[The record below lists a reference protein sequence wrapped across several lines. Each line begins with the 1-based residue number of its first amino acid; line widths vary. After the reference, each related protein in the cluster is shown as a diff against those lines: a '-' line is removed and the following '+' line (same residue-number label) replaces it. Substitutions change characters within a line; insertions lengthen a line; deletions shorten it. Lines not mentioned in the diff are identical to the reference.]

1 MLLAALRRASTP
13 PLFLAIARQSRM
25 AATDATPWFLSS
37 NFPVLF
43 PTHRA
48 LTLLDDEF
56 ESFITQD
63 VSSRHVEPTDVVAKS
78 ATDAPT
84 SDGTL
89 VDTPPSTTADI
100 REALAAAEISTPT
113 PDAAVAKSSNPFMDA
128 LLSHSEAPEAGPGS
142 LDNKMLT
149 ENGDIAHRSSKSA
162 LVDLFFEL
170 EDTISS
176 PRLVE
181 VLTAAW
187 AEDPQTTLKII
198 FNARSIHLGK
208 SSKTLF
214 YRCAGWLAQNHPL
227 TLAVNLRW
235 LSRPVIPKKAEKEGD
250 ADKPVLV
257 DAAEADEHD
266 PAHHD
271 VRNGVSHG
279 YWKDLLNILALAAN
293 GSLNPLSDPKALLN
307 LDQRG
312 DREVS
317 KTSPDDAKVKRH
329 AAREDRHKKVLLKFE
344 NEPVY
349 RALHMSVAR
358 LFAAQLKEDLRKL
371 HSGDAKEMRQI
382 SLCAKWAP
390 SMARFHDK
398 HTFVVSTLSEL
409 LSPPTAG
416 DQAEDRES
424 FLRHARDSY
433 RKDMTAL
440 RKQLEV
446 VERDVTAQT
455 FDNIK
460 YDRVPSI
467 AMQNYAPV
475 FAAKDTERFDE
486 YVTKVAGGKAK
497 ISGAVLLPS
506 TLVSKLR
513 SSRPRAKGA
522 KTGASTAVEAKI
534 AELEAKVLDGQWAT
548 LVQRIRDSG
557 TLSSSLAVCDVSG
570 SMTYPTRSD
579 GTTPMDSAIGL
590 SLLVAEVAA
599 PPFAGAFITFSEN
612 PRVQRVDVTDT
623 FRQKVASLRGSDW
636 GMSTNFVAV
645 YEELILPLA
654 VKNNIRPEDMV
665 KRVFVFS
672 DMQFNEAESDQDRWS
687 TSFERISTRY
697 KAAGYEMP
705 ELIFWNLAG
714 GRAGVTGVGD
724 PTAPKPVTADTE
736 GTALVSG
743 YSQGMLK
750 VFLDGGGF
758 EGPEESEEEE
768 EEEEEEPVVVTKDGE
783 DVETLE
789 QPAKKRKKD
798 PLQVVKRAVSHKA
811 YAMLKVVD

>member
-1 MLLAALRRASTP
+1 MLSAVLRRSSTP
-13 PLFLAIARQSRM
+13 LSLAIARQSRM
-25 AATDATPWFLSS
+25 TAAPWFLSS

-48 LTLLDDEF
+48 LTLPDDEF
-56 ESFITQD
+56 ESFIVRD
-63 VSSRHVEPTDVVAKS
+63 VGSRHAGPADVASESPADVAM
-78 ATDAPT
+78 

-89 VDTPPSTTADI
+89 IDTPPSTTADV
-100 REALAAAEISTPT
+100 REVLAAATLAAPKS
-113 PDAAVAKSSNPFMDA
+113 DATAAQSSNPFMGA
-128 LLSHSEAPEAGPGS
+128 LLSHGEASEAGPKS
-142 LDNKMLT
+142 LDNKMFT
-149 ENGDIAHRSSKSA
+149 ENNDVAHRSSKNA

-176 PRLVE
+176 PRLIE

-187 AEDPQTTLKII
+187 AEDPEMTLKIV

-235 LSRPVIPKKAEKEGD
+235 LSRPVIPKKAEKEEAD
-250 ADKPVLV
+250 AEKPVLI
-257 DAAEADEHD
+257 DAAEANEHD
-266 PAHHD
+266 PAHYDARH
-271 VRNGVSHG
+271 GVAHG

-293 GSLNPLSDPKALLN
+293 GTLNPLTDPKELLN

-312 DREVS
+312 KPEISKVS
-317 KTSPDDAKVKRH
+317 QEDAKVKRQ
-329 AAREDRHKKVLLKFE
+329 ATREDRHKNTVLKFE
-344 NEPVY
+344 NDAVY
-349 RALHMSVAR
+349 RALHMAVSR
-358 LFAAQLKEDLRKL
+358 LFASQLKEDLRKL
-371 HSGDAKEMRQI
+371 RSGDAKEMRQI

-398 HTFVVSTLSEL
+398 HTFVVSTLAEL

-416 DQAEDRES
+416 EQAEEDRET
-424 FLRHARDSY
+424 FLRHARDGY
-433 RKDMTAL
+433 RRDVAAL

-455 FDNIK
+455 FDKIK

-467 AMQNYAPV
+467 AMQNYTPLFV
-475 FAAKDTERFDE
+475 AKDTERFDA
-486 YVTKVAGGKAK
+486 YVTKVAQGKAR

-506 TLVSKLR
+506 TLVSKAR
-513 SSRPRAKGA
+513 SPGFHPDSRGKKGGRNRASA
-522 KTGASTAVEAKI
+522 AVEAKI
-534 AELEAKVLDGQWAT
+534 VEMEAKVLDGQWAT

-570 SMTYPTRSD
+570 SMDHPRRAD

-599 PPFAGAFITFSEN
+599 PPFAGAFITFSED
-612 PRVQRVDVTDT
+612 PRVERVNLTDT
-623 FRQKVASLRGSDW
+623 FKDKIDSLEDSDW

-645 YEELILPLA
+645 FEKLILPIA
-654 VKNNIRPEDMV
+654 VESKIKPEDMV

-687 TSFERISTRY
+687 TSFERISKLY
-697 KAAGYEMP
+697 EAAGYEMP
-705 ELIFWNLAG
+705 ELVFWNLAG
-714 GRAGVTGVGD
+714 GRAGVTGFGD

-758 EGPEESEEEE
+758 EDPEL
-768 EEEEEEPVVVTKDGE
+768 EEEEEPVVVTKDEGA
-783 DVETLE
+783 VETLE
-789 QPAKKRKKD
+789 QPNKKRKRD
-798 PLQVVKRAVSHKA
+798 PLDVVKRAVNHKA
-811 YAMLKVVD
+811 YSMLRVVD

>member
-1 MLLAALRRASTP
+1 
-13 PLFLAIARQSRM
+13 M
-25 AATDATPWFLSS
+25 AATDAAPWFLTS

-43 PTHRA
+43 PTHQA
-48 LTLLDDEF
+48 LTLPDDEF

-63 VSSRHVEPTDVVAKS
+63 VSARHAGPTDVAAKS
-78 ATDAPT
+78 TTDMET
-84 SDGTL
+84 SEGTL
-89 VDTPPSTTADI
+89 IDTPPSTTADI
-100 REALAAAEISTPT
+100 QETLAAVELAAPN
-113 PDAAVAKSSNPFMDA
+113 PDATVAKSSNPFMDA
-128 LLSHSEAPEAGPGS
+128 LLSHGEGAGAGPRN

-149 ENGDIAHRSSKSA
+149 ENCDVAHRSSKNA

-170 EDTISS
+170 EDTVSS

-235 LSRPVIPKKAEKEGD
+235 LSRPVIPKKAEKEDAD

-257 DAAEADEHD
+257 DAAEADEQD

-293 GSLNPLSDPKALLN
+293 GSLNPLTDPKELLN

-312 DREVS
+312 KRDVS
-317 KTSPDDAKVKRH
+317 KVSPEDAKVKRH

-358 LFAAQLKEDLRKL
+358 LFATQLKEDLCKL
-371 HSGDAKEMRQI
+371 RSGDAKKMRQI

-398 HTFVVSTLSEL
+398 HTFVVSTLAEL
-409 LSPPTAG
+409 LSPPATG
-416 DQAEDRES
+416 EQAEDRES

-433 RKDMTAL
+433 RRDMAAL

-446 VERDVTAQT
+446 VERDLTAQT
-455 FDNIK
+455 FDKIK

-467 AMQNYAPV
+467 AMQNYTPI
-475 FAAKDTERFDE
+475 FAAKDTERFDA
-486 YVTKVAGGKAK
+486 YVTKVAQGKAK

-513 SSRPRAKGA
+513 SGGSSHSRGGRA
-522 KTGASTAVEAKI
+522 KTGASAAVEAKI
-534 AELEAKVLDGQWAT
+534 AEMEAKVLDGQWAT

-570 SMTYPTRSD
+570 SMCHPRRPD

-612 PRVQRVDVTDT
+612 PTVQRVNVEDT
-623 FRQKVASLRGSDW
+623 FREKVTSLEKSDW
-636 GMSTNFVAV
+636 SMSTDFVAV
-645 YEELILPLA
+645 FEKLILPLSL
-654 VKNNIRPEDMV
+654 KNKIKSEDMV

-672 DMQFNEAESDQDRWS
+672 DMQFNEAESEQDSWS
-687 TSFERISTRY
+687 TSFERISKRY
-697 KAAGYEMP
+697 KAAGYDMP
-705 ELIFWNLAG
+705 ELVFWNLAG

-758 EGPEESEEEE
+758 EDPEEPENEED
-768 EEEEEEPVVVTKDGE
+768 PVVVTKDGE

-789 QPAKKRKKD
+789 QPIKKRKKD
-798 PLQVVKRAVSHKA
+798 PLQVVKRAVNHKA